1 MELIQ
6 LTGDAWVILQVTLA
20 VTLKVAL
27 PAAAVTGI
35 LLLSAESCL
44 AAAAW
49 VRVMRSV
56 SVAPAPVAS
65 SVRIASLDVS
75 AVFSSYTMVIC

>member
-1 MELIQ
+1 MEVIQ
-6 LTGDAWVILQVTLA
+6 VSLLVIFQGTLA

-27 PAAAVTGI
+27 PALALTGI

-56 SVAPAPVAS
+56 SVAPAPV
-65 SVRIASLDVS
+65 SVKIASLLVG